1 MVAMFAHHG
10 GVSEAPGLSG
20 DDGPTLGVRE
30 ARDRFSDLVM
40 RAAAAGD
47 ITRISRGRSHRTVA
61 AIVPIEVLQAYEA
74 MLDREDARVAAERL
88 AEVDAG
94 RESTRTAVEVFTE
107 LGL

>member
-1 MVAMFAHHG
+1 M
-10 GVSEAPGLSG
+10 SEAVVFGE
-20 DDGPTLGVRE
+20 DEDGGAPVLGVRE

-61 AIVPIEVLQAYEA
+61 AIVPIEVLQAYEEF
-74 MLDREDARVAAERL
+74 LDREDARIANERL
-88 AEVDAG
+88 AELDAG
-94 RESTRTAVEVFTE
+94 RQSARPAGEVFAE